1 MSGWIDI
8 GAVDAIPLRGSRTVT
23 IAGADAIAV
32 FRTGDGQV
40 FALRDRCPHK
50 GGPLSKGLVHGHSVA
65 CPLHDW
71 RIALA
76 TGRAEGGDSGCT
88 PTLEVR
94 IEGTRILLATPHCA
108 AVAA

>member
-8 GAVDAIPLRGSRTVT
+8 GTVEAVPLRGARTVT
-23 IAGADAIAV
+23 LPGADDIAV
-32 FRTGDGQV
+32 FRTGDGEV

-50 GGPLSKGLVHGHSVA
+50 GGPLSKGIVHGHSVA

-88 PTLEVR
+88 PTIAVR
-94 IEGTRILLATPHCA
+94 VEDGRILLADSRLA
-108 AVAA
+108 AAA